1 MVPQEEE
8 GPVQL
13 PDTDIADVVKQAFD
27 LVKQVQRPTAL
38 CDPGVHLCGIYG
50 GTCVLYLSIVVQKR
64 VTCLGRPF
72 KTWLP
77 LDNCPDS

>member
-1 MVPQEEE
+1 
-8 GPVQL
+8 VQL

-50 GTCVLYLSIVVQKR
+50 GTCVLYLSIELVCSLARAHKSCR
-64 VTCLGRPF
+64 
-72 KTWLP
+72 KE
-77 LDNCPDS
+77 